1 MSTRLYRPGEDL
13 LTREI
18 PDYTEFGFHREL
30 GSVRS
35 RGRRKE
41 GGREVADLWGPAVG
55 EPRGRRGACLP
66 GPIGPCEWAGER
78 EKTGGETELGR
89 VHAGGRRWAG
99 LQPVPREEVFFL
111 FFSGFFSKTFSK
123 SNFES
128 TNYF

>member
-18 PDYTEFGFHREL
+18 PDYTESGFHREL

-78 EKTGGETELGR
+78 EK
-89 VHAGGRRWAG
+89 AGGG
-99 LQPVPREEVFFL
+99 SLPLFFYSFSFL
-111 FFSGFFSKTFSK
+111 FSFSSLLLCFLK
-123 SNFES
+123 SF
-128 TNYF
+128 